1 MPELLGVFEVDKEKR
16 VRCQAPG
23 CNHAVYKAV
32 HLLSMEG
39 EFKLYGSE
47 CCKKLFG
54 WTSKTQAAS
63 HTSGERRLTDEEREQ
78 LLTNT
83 AELLAKLKVEQAQ
96 LHASNQEKLKGLKA
110 AFATK
115 TTVVGT
121 GRGRAERK
129 SLGTVLDPDIERQA
143 KEAVRL
149 KHGVDPDL
157 AGWRGLVLAEAK
169 QVASKPSEEE
179 S

>member
-32 HLLSMEG
+32 HLLSVEG

-54 WTSKTQAAS
+54 WTSKTESAS
-63 HTSGERRLTDEEREQ
+63 HTTGERRLSDEEREQ
-78 LLTNT
+78 LVNNT
-83 AELLAKLKVEQAQ
+83 AELLAKLKAEQVQ
-96 LHASNQEKLKGLKA
+96 LRASKEAKLNALRSTLA
-110 AFATK
+110 AT

-121 GRGRAERK
+121 GRGVAQRRT
-129 SLGTVLDPDIERQA
+129 LGTVLDADVERQA

-169 QVASKPSEEE
+169 KIERGE
-179 S
+179 

>member
-16 VRCQAPG
+16 LRCQAPG

-32 HLLSMEG
+32 HLLSVEG

-54 WTSKTQAAS
+54 WTSKTQGAT

-78 LLTNT
+78 LLHNT
-83 AELLAKLKVEQAQ
+83 AELLAKLKAEQAQ
-96 LHASNQEKLKGLKA
+96 LRAATESKLAALKA
-110 AFATK
+110 ALAAK
-115 TTVVGT
+115 GSVVGT
-121 GRGRAERK
+121 GRSRGESRM
-129 SLGTVLDPDIERQA
+129 LGTVLSADVERQA
-143 KEAVRL
+143 KERVRARYQ
-149 KHGVDPDL
+149 VDPDM

-169 QVASKPSEEE
+169 KIEQGE
-179 S
+179 